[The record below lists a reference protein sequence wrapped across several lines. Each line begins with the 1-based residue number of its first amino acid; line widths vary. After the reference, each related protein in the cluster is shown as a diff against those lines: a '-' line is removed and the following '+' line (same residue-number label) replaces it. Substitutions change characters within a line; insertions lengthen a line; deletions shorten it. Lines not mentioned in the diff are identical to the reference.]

1 MADALSPGM
10 VVAETFEVERLL
22 GRGGMGE
29 VWLARHLR
37 LAGKQVALK
46 VLHTEGTLPAEAL
59 ARFQREGEIA
69 ARLEHPNIV
78 QVIDFNRLPSGQ
90 PFIVMEYLKGE
101 SLAARLKRG
110 PMSPDEVS
118 LVMRQVGSALHTAHG
133 ASVIHRDL
141 KPENIFLVPTG
152 LGDQVKVLDFGISK
166 LSDGGTMQTT
176 DSVLMGTPLYM
187 SPEQALGHNRD
198 VTPASD
204 VFSLGSITY
213 ECLTGQA
220 PFAADNIAKV
230 VFRIAYEPHPPLLS
244 VAPHVPAAM
253 AQAVE
258 HALQKDRAQ
267 RTGDVASFVLELTGQ
282 VLSSAG
288 QKPPTTSGGLLKPG
302 AAVDEQMMAG
312 ATVSPSQV
320 RAKEPFLATPNPPL
334 SVPVPVPVPLAA
346 PSPAPPPPP
355 SRSPATLVI
364 GALVVVGVAAGTFFV
379 ARGLDTGNG
388 ARAAVDA
395 GQATVTVPVPPV
407 VMPPVLP
414 ATVDA
419 GPVAEADAGAAV
431 DAGAVE
437 PIRPTARP
445 SKALTPPPPEE
456 KAVLDALE
464 AQVQQGAWD
473 DVWKRRSSARYGFAS
488 AEGRRDFAILMTEV
502 ACQRGDLSVAN
513 TYARQL
519 DPGLAKETARRRCR
533 KHRPD
538 FTLP

>member
-10 VVAETFEVERLL
+10 VVAEVLEIERLL

-29 VWLARHLR
+29 VWLARNLR
-37 LAGKQVALK
+37 LAGKQVAIK
-46 VLHTEGTLPAEAL
+46 VLHTEGEVPREAL
-59 ARFQREGEIA
+59 SRFKGEAQIA

-78 QVIDFNRLPSGQ
+78 QVIDFNSLPSGQ
-90 PFIVMEYLKGE
+90 PYIVMEYLKGE

-110 PMSPDEVS
+110 PLSPEQVS
-118 LVMRQVGSALHTAHG
+118 LVMRQVGSALHTAHAAG
-133 ASVIHRDL
+133 VVHRDL

-152 LGDQVKVLDFGISK
+152 LDDQVKVLDFGISK
-166 LSDGGTMQTT
+166 LPESGTRQTT

-244 VAPHVPAAM
+244 VAPHVPPAM

-288 QKPPTTSGGLLKPG
+288 QRPPTPSGGLLKPG

-320 RAKEPFLATPNPPL
+320 RAREPFLATPNPP
-334 SVPVPVPVPLAA
+334 VPVPP
-346 PSPAPPPPP
+346 PAPGPASTPTPPP
-355 SRSPATLVI
+355 RSSAPLVI

-379 ARGLDTGNG
+379 AKGLDSSAGGT
-388 ARAAVDA
+388 AVVDA
-395 GQATVTVPVPPV
+395 GQATVTVPPIVTS
-407 VMPPVLP
+407 PVLP
-414 ATVDA
+414 PPVIDA
-419 GPVAEADAGAAV
+419 GPVAEPDAGAPV

-437 PIRPTARP
+437 PTRPTVRP
-445 SKALTPPPPEE
+445 NKALLPPPPDE
-456 KAVLDALE
+456 KAVLDQLE
-464 AQVQQGAWD
+464 AQVRQGAWD
-473 DVWKRRSSARYGFAS
+473 ELWNRRSSARYGFAS
-488 AEGRRDFAILMTEV
+488 SEGRRDFAILMTEV
-502 ACQRGDLSVAN
+502 ACRRGDLSVAN
-513 TYARQL
+513 SYARQL
-519 DPGLAKETARRRCR
+519 EAGPAKEAARKRCR
-533 KHRPD
+533 KHRAD
-538 FTLP
+538 YMLP